1 MSTQLSAVPTLFEPI
16 QVGEMKLAHR
26 VVLAPQTRLR
36 NDCEHVPTDLVTE
49 WYAQRA
55 SISGTL
61 LIAEATYISPQ
72 ASGRP
77 LAPGIWNDEQIASW
91 RKVSSAFPPF
101 HRNRFLTGDHLSS
114 ILGYRWCPRQ
124 GLVHLPPTMGSGTY
138 RTP

>member
-55 SISGTL
+55 SAPGTL

-72 ASGRP
+72 ASGLP
-77 LAPGIWNDEQIASW
+77 LAPGIWNDEQIAAW
-91 RKVSSAFPPF
+91 RKVSTVFPQLN
-101 HRNRFLTGDHLSS
+101 RNALLRKNVCLLH
-114 ILGYRWCPRQ
+114 
-124 GLVHLPPTMGSGTY
+124 
-138 RTP
+138 